1 MNILD
6 NVKGELIPYDDPILT
21 SPQEDWKFD
30 EYPQEE
36 AAKLGLLL
44 IESSK
49 KLGGA
54 GLSANQIGLP
64 YKVFCLTPEESF
76 GLPNMA
82 MFNMEIEESSEDV
95 TTMTEGCLSRPNL
108 WLMVTRPRVVKVK
121 YQTFTGEE
129 VRTTLNGYLA
139 RVFQHEYDH
148 MLGVDFT
155 QRVSKMKLDRA
166 IKKMK
171 KDAKKGKQ
179 TQVLRGNFN

>member
-1 MNILD
+1 M
-6 NVKGELIPYDDPILT
+6 
-21 SPQEDWKFD
+21 
-30 EYPQEE
+30 
-36 AAKLGLLL
+36 
-44 IESSK
+44 
-49 KLGGA
+49 
-54 GLSANQIGLP
+54 
-64 YKVFCLTPEESF
+64 FCLTPEESF

-95 TTMTEGCLSRPNL
+95 SKMTEGCLSRPNL
-108 WLMVTRPRVVKVK
+108 WLMVTRPRVIKVK
-121 YQTFTGEE
+121 YQTVAGDE

-171 KDAKKGKQ
+171 KDFKKGKT
-179 TQVLRGNFN
+179 TQVLRGSFD